1 MNAWF
6 SWSRWLGIVAKEF
19 IQLKRDRLTFGMIVG
34 IPVIQLTLF
43 GYAIN
48 SDPKH
53 LPTALLIAEQ
63 SEFSRSILASMRN
76 SEYFEFVGEAAD
88 EADAR
93 RMLATGRAQFV
104 VTIPADFSRR
114 LVRGEH
120 PALLV
125 EADATDPQATGNA
138 IAALSQ
144 LGQSALVHD
153 LTGPLAPLAAQPPAF
168 EVRTHAL
175 YNPEAVTQYNIVPG
189 LMGVILTMTMVMMTA
204 LAITRERERGT
215 MENLLATPATA
226 LEVMT
231 GKIVPYVA
239 IGLVQVSII
248 LFLARVLFGVPMAG
262 SVVLL
267 YGAVLL
273 FIATNLTLGLTFS
286 SIARNQLQA
295 MQMTF
300 FFFLPSMLLSG
311 FMFPFRGMP
320 GWAQAIGEV
329 LPLTHFLRIV
339 RGILLKGNGFARGA
353 AGGLAAARVHAGH
366 HGAGTAR
373 VPQHARLAAH
383 QAFAGRFAGLPDR
396 VHPDRALEAPERDF
410 AQVLERQAL
419 ADAQLGDDIGHQALF
434 WTRVGSTAARPAAP

>member
-1 MNAWF
+1 MNSWF
-6 SWSRWLGIVAKEF
+6 SWSRWFGIVAKEF

-53 LPTALLIAEQ
+53 LPTALLVAEH

-76 SEYFEFVGEAAD
+76 SDYFAFVGEAAD

-104 VTIPADFSRR
+104 VSIPADFSPR
-114 LVRGEH
+114 LVRGER

-125 EADATDPQATGNA
+125 EADATDPQSTGNA
-138 IAALSQ
+138 ISALNQ
-144 LGQSALVHD
+144 LAQSALAHD
-153 LTGPLAPLAAQPPAF
+153 LTGPLAPLAVQPSAF
-168 EVRTHAL
+168 EIRVHAL
-175 YNPEAVTQYNIVPG
+175 YNPEAVTQFNIVPG
-189 LMGVILTMTMVMMTA
+189 LMGVILTMTMVMMTG

-248 LFLARVLFGVPMAG
+248 LILARVLFAVPMVG
-262 SVVLL
+262 SFALL
-267 YGAVLL
+267 FVAVLL

-286 SIARNQLQA
+286 SLARNQLQA

-339 RGILLKGNGFARGA
+339 RGILLKGNGLVEVLPEAWPLLVFMLVILAL
-353 AGGLAAARVHAGH
+353 GLR
-366 HGAGTAR
+366 TFR
-373 VPQHARLAAH
+373 NTL
-383 QAFAGRFAGLPDR
+383 D
-396 VHPDRALEAPERDF
+396 
-410 AQVLERQAL
+410 
-419 ADAQLGDDIGHQALF
+419 
-434 WTRVGSTAARPAAP
+434 